1 LIHLAKHRTRW
12 LLVVTLMFL
21 AACAPKPA
29 IPTVAIL
36 PTDTITNTPT
46 ITLTPSYTL
55 TPSRTPT
62 DTPTFTFTPSDT
74 PTPTPTPTNTDTPTN
89 TPTFTPSNT
98 NTPTPTNTPTATF
111 TPLPTSTRTPIPT
124 STPIPTVNPII
135 KAFTVE
141 PTQATANGAVI
152 VRWTTDGDSVTL
164 EQLSATNA
172 VIQTAPV
179 PQSGERSFIVTTD
192 SGNTIT
198 FRLTAIRSGNTETR
212 TIPVAVQCATP
223 WFVTPAPPGCPQS
236 APQSTTII
244 FQPFEQGV
252 AFYVV
257 ANNNVY
263 FLANEGNRVNAYPS
277 EWAAN
282 LPTPTATPI
291 VPTGRV
297 EPTAQIGYVW
307 YNKAWSDGRQLIA
320 VVGWATAPQQN
331 YSGIIQTGN
340 PPSDV
345 YLTRPDGA
353 VYKLSL
359 AGVGTWSF
367 VSQ

>member
-1 LIHLAKHRTRW
+1 MVNSSKHLSKW
-12 LLVVTLMFL
+12 LLLVTMMFL

-36 PTDTITNTPT
+36 PTDTITPVPT
-46 ITLTPSYTL
+46 ITLTPTFTL

-62 DTPTFTFTPSDT
+62 DTPTYTFTPSNT
-74 PTPTPTPTNTDTPTN
+74 STFTPTPTNTATPTN
-89 TPTFTPSNT
+89 TLTFTPSPT
-98 NTPTPTNTPTATF
+98 DTPTQTF
-111 TPLPTSTRTPIPT
+111 TPSPTSTRTPIPT
-124 STPIPTVNPII
+124 STPIPTINPII

-152 VRWTTDGDSVTL
+152 VHWTTDADTVTL
-164 EQLSATNA
+164 DQLSATNA
-172 VIQTAPV
+172 IIQTASV

-192 SGNTIT
+192 SGNTLT
-198 FRLTAIRSGNTETR
+198 FRLTAVRSGNTETR
-212 TIPVAVQCATP
+212 TLPVTVQCALP
-223 WFVTPAPPGCPQS
+223 WFFQPAPQGCPPAVAQ
-236 APQSTTII
+236 TTTVI
-244 FQPFEQGV
+244 FQPFERGV

-263 FLANEGNRVNAYPS
+263 FLANEGNRINAYPS
-277 EWAAN
+277 EWTVN
-282 LPTPTATPI
+282 LVQPTAI
-291 VPTGRV
+291 VPDGRF

-320 VVGWATAPQQN
+320 VMGWATAPQQN
-331 YSGIIQTGN
+331 YSGTLQIGN
-340 PPSDV
+340 PSSDV

-353 VYKLSL
+353 VYKLSM

-367 VSQ
+367 VGQ